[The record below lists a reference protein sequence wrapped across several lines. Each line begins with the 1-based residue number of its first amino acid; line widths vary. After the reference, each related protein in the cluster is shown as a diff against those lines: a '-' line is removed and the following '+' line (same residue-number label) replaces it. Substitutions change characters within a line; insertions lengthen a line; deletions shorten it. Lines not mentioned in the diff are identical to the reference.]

1 MRQRKACRNPEKS
14 ILVVYHVTCLPG
26 GKAWRPILTE
36 RQVSGAPWSART
48 IRMAV
53 PLSPS
58 SDPANKNNMVVCNQA
73 SRCRLA
79 ENQREIQDLKEI
91 VRHFSFILHQEENNY
106 GEGQEVIQSR
116 LREKPALG
124 TPQLEKLAP
133 AEFKKCHV
141 NKARTRKRCRLR
153 KKSRKQTQISHLSL
167 HPRAL
172 LTQHDP
178 DSHHKRGL
186 LEPLVVHVRLE
197 KHLVYKC
204 SLAKEMTQMKGGCW
218 DLICPSRISGCFPP
232 QVEPELVP
240 GLIMGEYCWCI
251 VMKAKLV
258 MQQHYPGGGWTIVLE
273 ECSWCTRFGVYGNSL
288 EDRVPHEAKPVLCES
303 RSLAEGHRIM
313 ACTHLADAPYMWHA
327 SWGDKL
333 EILFQ
338 AWARV
343 QQPLAQQSIHWI
355 EAIEG
360 YDTSSQKDEVVSADR
375 AEVIPRVCGD
385 PPPLEGPD
393 TIVPILKED
402 GSYLLCGFWAD
413 EPEAPAQAWS
423 ETVKCTIQQPLCCA
437 EAIVVEDLSYKK
449 EEGEVATAV
458 QTEPIP
464 RVCGD
469 PPPLERPD
477 VILPILKDDRSYM
490 LCGYWADGSET
501 PVQVSAEPWHLTTQQ
516 PICCAEAIV
525 VEDASNQKEKGEVAS
540 PDLAEANLRVCG
552 DPPPLE
558 GPDVIVP
565 ILKDD
570 GSYMLCG
577 FWADDDVEA
586 PIWACAGAWNP
597 TTQQPICCAEAIVVE
612 NPYHQKEEVE
622 LASTDQAEAI
632 PRVCGDPPPLEGP
645 DAIVPVLKDD
655 GSYLLCAYWADEP
668 EAPDQ
673 AWARAWH
680 FTTRQPLCC
689 AEAIVVEDSSNK
701 KEKVKGASSDQAEA
715 MSRVGEDPPPLEGP
729 DVIVPIFKGDGSY
742 LLCGFWADESEA
754 PAQACAE
761 PWHLATQKPICCA
774 EAIAVEDPS
783 CKKEEGDSASAEQAE
798 AIPRVCGDPPP
809 LEGPDAIVPILKE
822 DGSYLLCGYW
832 ADEPEA
838 PVQAWAGAWHFTT
851 QQPICSA
858 EDTLEPSFQEEEGV
872 VAPADQAE
880 ANQSLCSA
888 SHLRVCE
895 DPPPLEGPDVIVP
908 ILKDDGSY
916 MLCAI
921 WMDDPEAPVQAWA
934 GAWHPTTQQPICCA
948 EAIVVKD
955 ATYQKEKVMLA
966 TADWAEATSR
976 VCGDP
981 PPLEGPDVI
990 VPILKDD
997 GSYLLCAYWADE
1009 PEAPVQAWAGALHPT
1024 AQQPICCVEAIMV
1037 EDASSQKEKIEV
1049 ASAEQTEATPRV
1061 GGDPPPLEGPDVI
1074 VPILKDDGSYLLCA
1088 YWADEPEAPVQAW
1101 AGALHPTAQQPICCA
1116 EAILVEEPSSQEE
1129 EGKVARADQA
1139 EANQRVCGDPPP
1151 LEGPDVIVPIL
1162 KDDGSYLL
1170 CGYWADEPEAP
1181 AQVWA
1186 EAWHAK
1192 TQQPICCA
1200 EAFWVLRTSSGGYHE
1215 T

>member
-1 MRQRKACRNPEKS
+1 
-14 ILVVYHVTCLPG
+14 
-26 GKAWRPILTE
+26 
-36 RQVSGAPWSART
+36 
-48 IRMAV
+48 MAV

-73 SRCRLA
+73 SHCRLA

-91 VRHFSFILHQEENNY
+91 VHHFSFILHQEENNY
-106 GEGQEVIQSR
+106 GEGQEMIQSR

-141 NKARTRKRCRLR
+141 NKARTRKRRQLR
-153 KKSRKQTQISHLSL
+153 KKSRKQTQICHLSL

-178 DSHHKRGL
+178 DSHYTWGL
-186 LEPLVVHVRLE
+186 LEPLVVHIRLE

-251 VMKAKLV
+251 VMKATLV
-258 MQQHYPGGGWTIVLE
+258 MQQRYPGGGWTIVLE
-273 ECSWCTRFGVYGNSL
+273 EYSWCTRFGVYGNSL
-288 EDRVPHEAKPVLCES
+288 EDRVPHEAKPALCEN

-313 ACTHLADAPYMWHA
+313 ACTHLADVPYMWHA

-393 TIVPILKED
+393 
-402 GSYLLCGFWAD
+402 
-413 EPEAPAQAWS
+413 
-423 ETVKCTIQQPLCCA
+423 
-437 EAIVVEDLSYKK
+437 
-449 EEGEVATAV
+449 
-458 QTEPIP
+458 
-464 RVCGD
+464 
-469 PPPLERPD
+469 
-477 VILPILKDDRSYM
+477 
-490 LCGYWADGSET
+490 
-501 PVQVSAEPWHLTTQQ
+501 
-516 PICCAEAIV
+516 
-525 VEDASNQKEKGEVAS
+525 
-540 PDLAEANLRVCG
+540 
-552 DPPPLE
+552 
-558 GPDVIVP
+558 VIVP

-577 FWADDDVEA
+577 FWADDDAEA
-586 PIWACAGAWNP
+586 PIWACAGAWHP

-622 LASTDQAEAI
+622 LASTDQAKAI
-632 PRVCGDPPPLEGP
+632 PRVGEDPPPLEGP

-655 GSYLLCAYWADEP
+655 GSYVLCAYWADEP
-668 EAPDQ
+668 EAPAQ

-680 FTTRQPLCC
+680 FTTQQPL
-689 AEAIVVEDSSNK
+689 
-701 KEKVKGASSDQAEA
+701 
-715 MSRVGEDPPPLEGP
+715 
-729 DVIVPIFKGDGSY
+729 
-742 LLCGFWADESEA
+742 
-754 PAQACAE
+754 
-761 PWHLATQKPICCA
+761 
-774 EAIAVEDPS
+774 
-783 CKKEEGDSASAEQAE
+783 
-798 AIPRVCGDPPP
+798 
-809 LEGPDAIVPILKE
+809 
-822 DGSYLLCGYW
+822 
-832 ADEPEA
+832 
-838 PVQAWAGAWHFTT
+838 
-851 QQPICSA
+851 
-858 EDTLEPSFQEEEGV
+858 
-872 VAPADQAE
+872 
-880 ANQSLCSA
+880 
-888 SHLRVCE
+888 
-895 DPPPLEGPDVIVP
+895 
-908 ILKDDGSY
+908 
-916 MLCAI
+916 
-921 WMDDPEAPVQAWA
+921 
-934 GAWHPTTQQPICCA
+934 CCA

-997 GSYLLCAYWADE
+997 GSYLLCGYWADE

-1024 AQQPICCVEAIMV
+1024 AQQPICCAEAIVV

-1061 GGDPPPLEGPDVI
+1061 GEDPPPLEGPDVI
-1074 VPILKDDGSYLLCA
+1074 VPILKDDGSYMLCA

-1101 AGALHPTAQQPICCA
+1101 AGALHPAAQQPICCA

>member
-1 MRQRKACRNPEKS
+1 MRQRKACRNPEKN
-14 ILVVYHVTCLPG
+14 ILVVYHVTCIPG

-58 SDPANKNNMVVCNQA
+58 SDPANKNNMIACNQA
-73 SRCRLA
+73 LHCRLA

-91 VRHFSFILHQEENNY
+91 VHHFSFILHQEENNY

-124 TPQLEKLAP
+124 TPQLEKLVP

-141 NKARTRKRCRLR
+141 NKARTRKRRRLR
-153 KKSRKQTQISHLSL
+153 KKSRKQTQICHLSL

-178 DSHHKRGL
+178 DSHYTRGL
-186 LEPLVVHVRLE
+186 LEPLVVHIRLE

-204 SLAKEMTQMKGGCW
+204 SLAKEMMQMKGGCW

-240 GLIMGEYCWCI
+240 GLVMGEYCWCI

-258 MQQHYPGGGWTIVLE
+258 MQQRYPGGGWMIVLE
-273 ECSWCTRFGVYGNSL
+273 EYSWCTRFGVYGNSL
-288 EDRVPHEAKPVLCES
+288 EDRVPHEAKPVLCEN

-313 ACTHLADAPYMWHA
+313 ARTHLADASYMWHA

-360 YDTSSQKDEVVSADR
+360 YDTSSQKDEVVSAER
-375 AEVIPRVCGD
+375 AELIPRVCGD

-393 TIVPILKED
+393 TIVPVLKED

-423 ETVKCTIQQPLCCA
+423 ETVKCTIQQPICCA

-449 EEGEVATAV
+449 KEGEVATAV
-458 QTEPIP
+458 QTEP
-464 RVCGD
+464 
-469 PPPLERPD
+469 
-477 VILPILKDDRSYM
+477 
-490 LCGYWADGSET
+490 
-501 PVQVSAEPWHLTTQQ
+501 
-516 PICCAEAIV
+516 
-525 VEDASNQKEKGEVAS
+525 
-540 PDLAEANLRVCG
+540 
-552 DPPPLE
+552 
-558 GPDVIVP
+558 
-565 ILKDD
+565 
-570 GSYMLCG
+570 
-577 FWADDDVEA
+577 
-586 PIWACAGAWNP
+586 
-597 TTQQPICCAEAIVVE
+597 
-612 NPYHQKEEVE
+612 
-622 LASTDQAEAI
+622 I

-655 GSYLLCAYWADEP
+655 GSYMLCAYWADEP

-680 FTTRQPLCC
+680 FTTQQPLCC

-729 DVIVPIFKGDGSY
+729 DVIMPILKDDGSY

-754 PAQACAE
+754 PVQACAE
-761 PWHLATQKPICCA
+761 LWHLATQKPICCA
-774 EAIAVEDPS
+774 EAIAVEEPS

-858 EDTLEPSFQEEEGV
+858 EDTLVEEPSFQEEEGV

-888 SHLRVCE
+888 SHLGVCE

-916 MLCAI
+916 MLCAV

-934 GAWHPTTQQPICCA
+934 GAWHPKHQQPICCA
-948 EAIVVKD
+948 EATVVKD

-997 GSYLLCAYWADE
+997 GSYMLCAYWADE

-1024 AQQPICCVEAIMV
+1024 AQQPVFCAEAIVV

-1061 GGDPPPLEGPDVI
+1061 GEDPPPLEGPDVI

-1186 EAWHAK
+1186 EALHAK

>member
-1 MRQRKACRNPEKS
+1 
-14 ILVVYHVTCLPG
+14 
-26 GKAWRPILTE
+26 
-36 RQVSGAPWSART
+36 
-48 IRMAV
+48 MAV

-73 SRCRLA
+73 SHCRLA

-91 VRHFSFILHQEENNY
+91 VHHFSFILHQEENNY
-106 GEGQEVIQSR
+106 GEGQEMIQSR

-141 NKARTRKRCRLR
+141 NKARTRKRRQLR
-153 KKSRKQTQISHLSL
+153 KKSRKQTQICHLSL

-178 DSHHKRGL
+178 DSHYTWGL
-186 LEPLVVHVRLE
+186 LEPLVVHIRLE

-251 VMKAKLV
+251 VMKATLV
-258 MQQHYPGGGWTIVLE
+258 MQQRYPGGGWTIVLE
-273 ECSWCTRFGVYGNSL
+273 EYSWCTRFGVYGNSL
-288 EDRVPHEAKPVLCES
+288 EDRVPHEAKPALCEN

-313 ACTHLADAPYMWHA
+313 ACTHLADVPYMWHA

-402 GSYLLCGFWAD
+402 GSYVLCGFWAD
-413 EPEAPAQAWS
+413 EPEAPVQAWS
-423 ETVKCTIQQPLCCA
+423 ETVKCTIQQPVCCA
-437 EAIVVEDLSYKK
+437 EANVVEDLSYKK

-458 QTEPIP
+458 QAETIP

-477 VILPILKDDRSYM
+477 VILPILKDDGSYM
-490 LCGYWADGSET
+490 LCGCWADGSGT
-501 PVQVSAEPWHLTTQQ
+501 PAQVSAEPWHLTTQQ

-525 VEDASNQKEKGEVAS
+525 VEDTSSQKEEGEVAS
-540 PDLAEANLRVCG
+540 PDLAEANPRVCG

-577 FWADDDVEA
+577 FWADDDAEA
-586 PIWACAGAWNP
+586 PIWACAGAWHP
-597 TTQQPICCAEAIVVE
+597 TTQQPI
-612 NPYHQKEEVE
+612 
-622 LASTDQAEAI
+622 
-632 PRVCGDPPPLEGP
+632 
-645 DAIVPVLKDD
+645 
-655 GSYLLCAYWADEP
+655 
-668 EAPDQ
+668 
-673 AWARAWH
+673 
-680 FTTRQPLCC
+680 CC

-729 DVIVPIFKGDGSY
+729 DVIVPI
-742 LLCGFWADESEA
+742 
-754 PAQACAE
+754 
-761 PWHLATQKPICCA
+761 
-774 EAIAVEDPS
+774 
-783 CKKEEGDSASAEQAE
+783 
-798 AIPRVCGDPPP
+798 
-809 LEGPDAIVPILKE
+809 
-822 DGSYLLCGYW
+822 
-832 ADEPEA
+832 
-838 PVQAWAGAWHFTT
+838 
-851 QQPICSA
+851 
-858 EDTLEPSFQEEEGV
+858 
-872 VAPADQAE
+872 
-880 ANQSLCSA
+880 
-888 SHLRVCE
+888 
-895 DPPPLEGPDVIVP
+895 
-908 ILKDDGSY
+908 LKDDGSY
-916 MLCAI
+916 M
-921 WMDDPEAPVQAWA
+921 
-934 GAWHPTTQQPICCA
+934 
-948 EAIVVKD
+948 
-955 ATYQKEKVMLA
+955 
-966 TADWAEATSR
+966 
-976 VCGDP
+976 
-981 PPLEGPDVI
+981 
-990 VPILKDD
+990 
-997 GSYLLCAYWADE
+997 LCAYWADE
-1009 PEAPVQAWAGALHPT
+1009 PEAPVQAWAGALHP
-1024 AQQPICCVEAIMV
+1024 A
-1037 EDASSQKEKIEV
+1037 
-1049 ASAEQTEATPRV
+1049 
-1061 GGDPPPLEGPDVI
+1061 
-1074 VPILKDDGSYLLCA
+1074 
-1088 YWADEPEAPVQAW
+1088 
-1101 AGALHPTAQQPICCA
+1101 AQQPICCA

>member
-1 MRQRKACRNPEKS
+1 MRQRKACRNPEKN
-14 ILVVYHVTCLPG
+14 ILVVYHVTCIPG

-58 SDPANKNNMVVCNQA
+58 SDPANKNNMIACNQA
-73 SRCRLA
+73 LHCRLA

-91 VRHFSFILHQEENNY
+91 VHHFSFILHQEENNY

-124 TPQLEKLAP
+124 TPQLEKLVP

-141 NKARTRKRCRLR
+141 NKARTRKRRRLR
-153 KKSRKQTQISHLSL
+153 KKSRKQTQICHLSL

-178 DSHHKRGL
+178 DSHYTRGL
-186 LEPLVVHVRLE
+186 LEPLVVHIRLE

-204 SLAKEMTQMKGGCW
+204 SLAKEMMQMKGGCW

-240 GLIMGEYCWCI
+240 GLVMGEYCWCI

-258 MQQHYPGGGWTIVLE
+258 MQQRYPGGGWMIVLE
-273 ECSWCTRFGVYGNSL
+273 EYSWCTRFGVYGNSL
-288 EDRVPHEAKPVLCES
+288 EDRVPHEAKPVLCEN

-313 ACTHLADAPYMWHA
+313 ARTHLADASYMWHA

-360 YDTSSQKDEVVSADR
+360 YDTSSQKDEVVSAER
-375 AEVIPRVCGD
+375 AELIPRVCGD

-393 TIVPILKED
+393 TIVPVLKED

-423 ETVKCTIQQPLCCA
+423 ETVKCTIQQPICCA

-449 EEGEVATAV
+449 KEGEVATAV

-477 VILPILKDDRSYM
+477 VILPILKDDGSYM
-490 LCGYWADGSET
+490 LCGYWADGSGT
-501 PVQVSAEPWHLTTQQ
+501 PAQVSAEPWHL
-516 PICCAEAIV
+516 
-525 VEDASNQKEKGEVAS
+525 
-540 PDLAEANLRVCG
+540 
-552 DPPPLE
+552 
-558 GPDVIVP
+558 
-565 ILKDD
+565 
-570 GSYMLCG
+570 
-577 FWADDDVEA
+577 
-586 PIWACAGAWNP
+586 

-632 PRVCGDPPPLEGP
+632 PRV
-645 DAIVPVLKDD
+645 
-655 GSYLLCAYWADEP
+655 
-668 EAPDQ
+668 
-673 AWARAWH
+673 
-680 FTTRQPLCC
+680 
-689 AEAIVVEDSSNK
+689 
-701 KEKVKGASSDQAEA
+701 
-715 MSRVGEDPPPLEGP
+715 GEDPPPLEGP
-729 DVIVPIFKGDGSY
+729 DVIMPILKDDGSY

-754 PAQACAE
+754 PVQACAE
-761 PWHLATQKPICCA
+761 LWHLATQKPICCA
-774 EAIAVEDPS
+774 EAIAVEEPS

-858 EDTLEPSFQEEEGV
+858 EDTLVEEPSFQEEEGV

-888 SHLRVCE
+888 SHLGVCE

-916 MLCAI
+916 MLCAV

-934 GAWHPTTQQPICCA
+934 GAWHPKHQQPICCA
-948 EAIVVKD
+948 EATVVKD

-997 GSYLLCAYWADE
+997 GSYMLCAYWADE

-1024 AQQPICCVEAIMV
+1024 AQQPVFCAEAIVV

-1061 GGDPPPLEGPDVI
+1061 GEDPPPLEGPDVI

-1186 EAWHAK
+1186 EALHAK

>member
-1 MRQRKACRNPEKS
+1 MRQRKACRNPEKN
-14 ILVVYHVTCLPG
+14 ILVVYHVTCIPG

-58 SDPANKNNMVVCNQA
+58 SDPANKNNMIACNQA
-73 SRCRLA
+73 LHCRLA

-91 VRHFSFILHQEENNY
+91 VHHFSFILHQEENNY

-124 TPQLEKLAP
+124 TPQLEKLVP

-141 NKARTRKRCRLR
+141 NKARTRKRRRLR
-153 KKSRKQTQISHLSL
+153 KKSRKQTQICHLSL

-178 DSHHKRGL
+178 DSHYTRGL
-186 LEPLVVHVRLE
+186 LEPLVVHIRLE

-204 SLAKEMTQMKGGCW
+204 SLAKEMMQMKGGCW

-240 GLIMGEYCWCI
+240 GLVMGEYCWCI

-258 MQQHYPGGGWTIVLE
+258 MQQRYPGGGWMIVLE
-273 ECSWCTRFGVYGNSL
+273 EYSWCTRFGVYGNSL
-288 EDRVPHEAKPVLCES
+288 EDRVPHEAKPVLCEN

-313 ACTHLADAPYMWHA
+313 ARTHLADASYMWHA

-360 YDTSSQKDEVVSADR
+360 YDTSSQKDEVVSAER
-375 AEVIPRVCGD
+375 AELIPRVCGD

-393 TIVPILKED
+393 TIVPVLKED

-423 ETVKCTIQQPLCCA
+423 ETVKCTIQQPICCA

-449 EEGEVATAV
+449 KEGEVATAV

-477 VILPILKDDRSYM
+477 VILPILKDDGSYM
-490 LCGYWADGSET
+490 LCGYWADGSGT
-501 PVQVSAEPWHLTTQQ
+501 PAQVSAEPWHLTTQQ

-525 VEDASNQKEKGEVAS
+525 VEDASSQKAEGEVAS
-540 PDLAEANLRVCG
+540 PDLAEANPRVCG

-577 FWADDDVEA
+577 FWADDDAEA
-586 PIWACAGAWNP
+586 PIWACAGAWHP
-597 TTQQPICCAEAIVVE
+597 TIQQPICCAEAIVVE

-622 LASTDQAEAI
+622 LASTD
-632 PRVCGDPPPLEGP
+632 
-645 DAIVPVLKDD
+645 
-655 GSYLLCAYWADEP
+655 
-668 EAPDQ
+668 
-673 AWARAWH
+673 
-680 FTTRQPLCC
+680 
-689 AEAIVVEDSSNK
+689 
-701 KEKVKGASSDQAEA
+701 
-715 MSRVGEDPPPLEGP
+715 
-729 DVIVPIFKGDGSY
+729 
-742 LLCGFWADESEA
+742 
-754 PAQACAE
+754 
-761 PWHLATQKPICCA
+761 
-774 EAIAVEDPS
+774 
-783 CKKEEGDSASAEQAE
+783 QAE

-858 EDTLEPSFQEEEGV
+858 EDTLVEEPSFQEEEGV

-888 SHLRVCE
+888 SHLGVCE

-916 MLCAI
+916 MLCAV

-934 GAWHPTTQQPICCA
+934 GAWHPKHQQPICCA
-948 EAIVVKD
+948 EATVVKD

-997 GSYLLCAYWADE
+997 GSYMLCAYWADE

-1024 AQQPICCVEAIMV
+1024 AQQPVFCAEAIVV

-1061 GGDPPPLEGPDVI
+1061 GEDPPPLEGPDVI

-1186 EAWHAK
+1186 EALHAK

>member
-1 MRQRKACRNPEKS
+1 
-14 ILVVYHVTCLPG
+14 
-26 GKAWRPILTE
+26 
-36 RQVSGAPWSART
+36 
-48 IRMAV
+48 MAV

-73 SRCRLA
+73 SHCRLA

-91 VRHFSFILHQEENNY
+91 VHHFSFILHQEENNY
-106 GEGQEVIQSR
+106 GEGQEMIQSR

-141 NKARTRKRCRLR
+141 NKARTRKRRQLR
-153 KKSRKQTQISHLSL
+153 KKSRKQTQICHLSL

-178 DSHHKRGL
+178 DSHYTWGL
-186 LEPLVVHVRLE
+186 LEPLVVHIRLE

-251 VMKAKLV
+251 VMKATLV
-258 MQQHYPGGGWTIVLE
+258 MQQRYPGGGWTIVLE
-273 ECSWCTRFGVYGNSL
+273 EYSWCTRFGVYGNSL
-288 EDRVPHEAKPVLCES
+288 EDRVPHEAKPALCEN

-313 ACTHLADAPYMWHA
+313 ACTHLADVPYMWHA

-385 PPPLEGPD
+385 PPPLE
-393 TIVPILKED
+393 
-402 GSYLLCGFWAD
+402 
-413 EPEAPAQAWS
+413 
-423 ETVKCTIQQPLCCA
+423 
-437 EAIVVEDLSYKK
+437 
-449 EEGEVATAV
+449 
-458 QTEPIP
+458 
-464 RVCGD
+464 
-469 PPPLERPD
+469 RPD
-477 VILPILKDDRSYM
+477 VILPILKDDGSYM
-490 LCGYWADGSET
+490 LCGCWADGSGT
-501 PVQVSAEPWHLTTQQ
+501 PAQVSAEPWHLTTQQ

-525 VEDASNQKEKGEVAS
+525 VEDTSSQKEEGEVAS
-540 PDLAEANLRVCG
+540 PDLAEANPRVCG

-577 FWADDDVEA
+577 FWADDDAEA
-586 PIWACAGAWNP
+586 PIWACAGAWHP

-622 LASTDQAEAI
+622 LASTDQAKAI
-632 PRVCGDPPPLEGP
+632 PRVGEDPPPLEGP

-655 GSYLLCAYWADEP
+655 GSYVLCAYWADEP
-668 EAPDQ
+668 EAPAQ

-680 FTTRQPLCC
+680 FTTQQPL
-689 AEAIVVEDSSNK
+689 
-701 KEKVKGASSDQAEA
+701 
-715 MSRVGEDPPPLEGP
+715 
-729 DVIVPIFKGDGSY
+729 
-742 LLCGFWADESEA
+742 
-754 PAQACAE
+754 
-761 PWHLATQKPICCA
+761 
-774 EAIAVEDPS
+774 
-783 CKKEEGDSASAEQAE
+783 
-798 AIPRVCGDPPP
+798 
-809 LEGPDAIVPILKE
+809 
-822 DGSYLLCGYW
+822 
-832 ADEPEA
+832 
-838 PVQAWAGAWHFTT
+838 
-851 QQPICSA
+851 
-858 EDTLEPSFQEEEGV
+858 
-872 VAPADQAE
+872 
-880 ANQSLCSA
+880 
-888 SHLRVCE
+888 
-895 DPPPLEGPDVIVP
+895 
-908 ILKDDGSY
+908 
-916 MLCAI
+916 
-921 WMDDPEAPVQAWA
+921 
-934 GAWHPTTQQPICCA
+934 CCA

-997 GSYLLCAYWADE
+997 GSYLLCGYWADE

-1024 AQQPICCVEAIMV
+1024 AQQPICCAEAIVV

-1061 GGDPPPLEGPDVI
+1061 GEDPPPLEGPDVI
-1074 VPILKDDGSYLLCA
+1074 VPILKDDGSYMLCA

-1101 AGALHPTAQQPICCA
+1101 AGALHPAAQQPICCA

>member
-1 MRQRKACRNPEKS
+1 
-14 ILVVYHVTCLPG
+14 
-26 GKAWRPILTE
+26 
-36 RQVSGAPWSART
+36 
-48 IRMAV
+48 MAV

-58 SDPANKNNMVVCNQA
+58 SDPANKNNMIACNQA
-73 SRCRLA
+73 LHCRLA
-79 ENQREIQDLKEI
+79 ENQQEIQDLKEI

-106 GEGQEVIQSR
+106 GEGREVIQSR

-141 NKARTRKRCRLR
+141 NKAHTRKWHRLR
-153 KKSRKQTQISHLSL
+153 KKSRKQTQICHLSL

-178 DSHHKRGL
+178 DSHYTRGL

-204 SLAKEMTQMKGGCW
+204 SLAKEMMQMKGGCW
-218 DLICPSRISGCFPP
+218 DLICPRISGCFPP

-240 GLIMGEYCWCI
+240 GLVMGEYCWCI
-251 VMKAKLV
+251 VMKATLV
-258 MQQHYPGGGWTIVLE
+258 MQQHYPGGGWMIVLE
-273 ECSWCTRFGVYGNSL
+273 EYSWCTRFGVYGNSL
-288 EDRVPHEAKPVLCES
+288 EDRVPHEAKPVLCEN
-303 RSLAEGHRIM
+303 RSLAEGHRIT

-333 EILFQ
+333 EILSQ

-360 YDTSSQKDEVVSADR
+360 YDTSSQKDEVVSAER
-375 AEVIPRVCGD
+375 AELIPRVCGD

-423 ETVKCTIQQPLCCA
+423 ETVKCTIQQPVCCA

-490 LCGYWADGSET
+490 LCGYWAVESGT

-525 VEDASNQKEKGEVAS
+525 V
-540 PDLAEANLRVCG
+540 
-552 DPPPLE
+552 
-558 GPDVIVP
+558 
-565 ILKDD
+565 
-570 GSYMLCG
+570 
-577 FWADDDVEA
+577 
-586 PIWACAGAWNP
+586 
-597 TTQQPICCAEAIVVE
+597 
-612 NPYHQKEEVE
+612 
-622 LASTDQAEAI
+622 
-632 PRVCGDPPPLEGP
+632 
-645 DAIVPVLKDD
+645 
-655 GSYLLCAYWADEP
+655 
-668 EAPDQ
+668 
-673 AWARAWH
+673 
-680 FTTRQPLCC
+680 
-689 AEAIVVEDSSNK
+689 
-701 KEKVKGASSDQAEA
+701 
-715 MSRVGEDPPPLEGP
+715 
-729 DVIVPIFKGDGSY
+729 
-742 LLCGFWADESEA
+742 
-754 PAQACAE
+754 
-761 PWHLATQKPICCA
+761 
-774 EAIAVEDPS
+774 
-783 CKKEEGDSASAEQAE
+783 
-798 AIPRVCGDPPP
+798 
-809 LEGPDAIVPILKE
+809 
-822 DGSYLLCGYW
+822 
-832 ADEPEA
+832 
-838 PVQAWAGAWHFTT
+838 
-851 QQPICSA
+851 
-858 EDTLEPSFQEEEGV
+858 
-872 VAPADQAE
+872 
-880 ANQSLCSA
+880 
-888 SHLRVCE
+888 
-895 DPPPLEGPDVIVP
+895 
-908 ILKDDGSY
+908 
-916 MLCAI
+916 
-921 WMDDPEAPVQAWA
+921 
-934 GAWHPTTQQPICCA
+934 
-948 EAIVVKD
+948 KD
-955 ATYQKEKVMLA
+955 ATYRKEKVMLA

-976 VCGDP
+976 VGGDP
-981 PPLEGPDVI
+981 PPLERPDAI

-997 GSYLLCAYWADE
+997 GSY
-1009 PEAPVQAWAGALHPT
+1009 
-1024 AQQPICCVEAIMV
+1024 M
-1037 EDASSQKEKIEV
+1037 
-1049 ASAEQTEATPRV
+1049 
-1061 GGDPPPLEGPDVI
+1061 
-1074 VPILKDDGSYLLCA
+1074 LCA

-1116 EAILVEEPSSQEE
+1116 EAIVVSLLAVEDASSQKEKIEVASAEQTAVEEPSSQEE

-1151 LEGPDVIVPIL
+1151 LEGPDAIVPIL